1 MLEHLVDVD
10 NGRQKMSGESEVEAL
25 QKRLDGLRALHGP
38 THEDVVACTTQLA
51 ELIGEQGDSRS
62 AYRLYRELGDVLRKQ
77 VGPFDV
83 RTLDAYEGVARWV
96 ARS

>member
-1 MLEHLVDVD
+1 MLEHLVGIDY
-10 NGRQKMSGESEVEAL
+10 GRQKMSGENEVEAL
-25 QKRLDGLRALHGP
+25 QERLDGLRALHGP
-38 THEDVVACTTQLA
+38 AHDDVVACTTQLA

-62 AYRLYRELGDVLRKQ
+62 AYRLYGELGDALREQ

-83 RTLDAYEGVARWV
+83 RTLDAYEGLARWI